1 MADSATGCYHRTM
14 PKKPLIETNA
24 YLRDPMLYR
33 KALVTNVSSS
43 TAIETGTKIE
53 AIARAL
59 TKEGKAEMLPVRTRQ
74 GSGR

>member
-1 MADSATGCYHRTM
+1 MADSAIGCYHRTM

-24 YLRDPMLYR
+24 YLRDPALYR
-33 KALVTNVSSS
+33 KGLVTNVSSS

-59 TKEGKAEMLPVRTRQ
+59 MKEERAEILPVRTRQ

>member
-1 MADSATGCYHRTM
+1 M

-24 YLRDPMLYR
+24 HLRDPAKYR
-33 KALVTNVSSS
+33 RGLLTNVSSS

-53 AIARAL
+53 AIARTL
-59 TKEGKAEMLPVRTRQ
+59 SKDEKVKIWPVRTRQ

>member
-1 MADSATGCYHRTM
+1 MADSAIGCYHRTM

-24 YLRDPMLYR
+24 YLRDPALYR
-33 KALVTNVSSS
+33 KGLVTNVSSS

-59 TKEGKAEMLPVRTRQ
+59 KKEQKVKIQSIRTRQ

>member
-1 MADSATGCYHRTM
+1 MAEAAIGRYDHTM
-14 PKKPLIETNA
+14 PKRPLIETNA
-24 YLRDPMLYR
+24 HLRDPAQYR
-33 KALVTNVSSS
+33 KGLVTNVSSS

-59 TKEGKAEMLPVRTRQ
+59 RKEQKVKILPIRTRQ